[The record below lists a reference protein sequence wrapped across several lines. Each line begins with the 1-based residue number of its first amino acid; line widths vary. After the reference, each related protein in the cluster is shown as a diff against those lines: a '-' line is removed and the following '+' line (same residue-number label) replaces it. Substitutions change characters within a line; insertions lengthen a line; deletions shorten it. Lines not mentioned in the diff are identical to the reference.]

1 MKTKVSFWLIPSDED
16 RAYFQEIIN
25 ILAQEY
31 DAPAFTP
38 HVTIY
43 SGEYA
48 PEESPTALLEKATQ
62 QVQGFSL
69 RVDKLLYTEEYTKS
83 FFVQFH
89 PSSILS
95 QISETLQNSSRK
107 PSDFA
112 LNPHLSLIYKHLNE
126 LIKQGLMTRVNLQ
139 KTEVFFDEVQAI
151 ATSDTVQNR
160 EDVESWKVIYTRK
173 L

>member
-16 RAYFQEIIN
+16 RIYFQEIIN
-25 ILAQEY
+25 TLAREY

-43 SGEYA
+43 SGEYI

-62 QVQGFSL
+62 QVQSFSL
-69 RVDKLLYTEEYTKS
+69 KIDKLLYTDEYTKT

-89 PSSILS
+89 PNPILS
-95 QISETLQNSSRK
+95 QISETLRNSSK
-107 PSDFA
+107 MPSEFA
-112 LNPHLSLIYKHLNE
+112 LNPQLSLIYNHLSE
-126 LIKQGLMTRVNLQ
+126 VIKQDLITNLILP
-139 KTEVFFDEVQAI
+139 KPEIFFDEVQAI
-151 ATSDTVQNR
+151 ATSDRVQNR
-160 EDVESWKVIYTRK
+160 EDVERWEVICTRK

>member
-16 RAYFQEIIN
+16 RLYFQEIIDT
-25 ILAQEY
+25 LAQEY

-48 PEESPTALLEKATQ
+48 PKESPTALLEKATQ
-62 QVQGFSL
+62 GVQGFSL
-69 RVDKLLYTEEYTKS
+69 RVDQLLYTDEYTKS

-89 PSSILS
+89 SNSSLS
-95 QISETLQNSSRK
+95 QISETLRNSSQI

-126 LIKQGLMTRVNLQ
+126 VIKQGLMTRLSLPKSV
-139 KTEVFFDEVQAI
+139 VFFDEVQAI
-151 ATSDTVQNR
+151 ATSSIVQSR